1 MLAILGHITTAAGY
15 RLPGEIAYGTSFSS
29 IHGGLQAF
37 DTIPFEGLAQIIA
50 FIGLIEWGFFT
61 IEEPLAEYFDNDVMP
76 KQPAMWKPDKIISK
90 KNIEINNGRAAMMGI
105 LGLMV
110 HEKLNGDAYILNSLL
125 GSPVTL

>member
-1 MLAILGHITTAAGY
+1 MLAILGHLVTAAGY
-15 RLPGEIAYGTSFSS
+15 RLPGEIAYGIQFSS
-29 IHGGLQAF
+29 VRGGLKAF
-37 DTIPFEGLAQIIA
+37 DTIPFEGVAQIVA
-50 FIGLIEWGFFT
+50 FIGLIEWGFYT

-76 KQPAMWKPDKIISK
+76 AQPYMWKPDKIRSK